1 MFRLGQAVVRRRRL
15 SIRPADAGLFITAS
29 PQQRL
34 EAVLEPEFRY
44 RGATVRGRFGFIP
57 LPPHIPWYG
66 EGVPAWSFHFSNDAS
81 VEAAT
86 SAFAD
91 RIIDHIKN
99 VKSFDFPAFALDTRR
114 AHD

>member
-1 MFRLGQAVVRRRRL
+1 
-15 SIRPADAGLFITAS
+15 
-29 PQQRL
+29 
-34 EAVLEPEFRY
+34 
-44 RGATVRGRFGFIP
+44 
-57 LPPHIPWYG
+57 
-66 EGVPAWSFHFSNDAS
+66 VPAWSFHFSNDAS
-81 VEAAT
+81 VEAAI